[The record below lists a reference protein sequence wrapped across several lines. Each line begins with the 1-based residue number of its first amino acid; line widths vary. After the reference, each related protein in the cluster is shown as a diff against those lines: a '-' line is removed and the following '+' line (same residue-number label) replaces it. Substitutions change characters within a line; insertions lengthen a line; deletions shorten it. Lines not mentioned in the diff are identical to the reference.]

1 MATAV
6 PENLIIFDPSSMTVQ
21 ELAKNPPPSLPQCY
35 LREDQ
40 NIPDAQPESLPIIDM
55 NRFLSEEHR
64 EAELKK
70 LDSAC
75 REWGIFQLVNHGV
88 SEEELEK
95 VRNGVEGFFSLPPQE
110 KMKYRIRPGDIEG
123 YGSAIR
129 SQAEKQDWCDRF
141 YMTINPIH
149 KRKPYLYPEL
159 PPSFRTVLDMYIE
172 KAQNIGMTLVG
183 LLEKSLKME
192 EGEMKEV
199 FEDGLQSLRMTYYPT
214 CPKPEQVM
222 GLKAHS
228 DYTIITILNQVN
240 GVNGLQVD
248 KNGVWVPVNI
258 LPNSLVVNVGDIL
271 EIISNGVYKSPV
283 HRATVNT
290 GKERISMVLFF
301 VAKLDAE
308 IGPAKSL
315 ISPKNP
321 PLYKTLEAEKYFNDY
336 FSLKQQGRSL

>member
-95 VRNGVEGFFSLPPQE
+95 VRNGVECFFSLPPQK

-141 YMTINPIH
+141 YMTINSIH

-172 KAQNIGMTLVG
+172 KAQNIGMTLV
-183 LLEKSLKME
+183 
-192 EGEMKEV
+192 
-199 FEDGLQSLRMTYYPT
+199 
-214 CPKPEQVM
+214 
-222 GLKAHS
+222 
-228 DYTIITILNQVN
+228 
-240 GVNGLQVD
+240 D

-258 LPNSLVVNVGDIL
+258 LPNLFVVNVGDIL
-271 EIISNGVYKSPV
+271 EIIINGVYKIPV
-283 HRATVNT
+283 NRATVNT

-315 ISPKNP
+315 ISPENP

>member
-110 KMKYRIRPGDIEG
+110 KMKYKIRPGDIEG

-183 LLEKSLKME
+183 LLEKALKME
-192 EGEMKEV
+192 EREMKEV
-199 FEDGLQSLRMTYYPT
+199 
-214 CPKPEQVM
+214 
-222 GLKAHS
+222 
-228 DYTIITILNQVN
+228 N
-240 GVNGLQVD
+240 GVSGLQVD

-315 ISPKNP
+315 ISPENP